1 MGKANL
7 IERVDSICRLCLE
20 EDGIVPIFDHENID
34 IPSVVKFVTQLEISN
49 YDAFTKV
56 VCVSCCKFLES
67 VVEFKER
74 CIQSYQTLL
83 ELQQESA
90 HVDSKEFA
98 TLHSNQDFPLEFI
111 ECVPPQTKTIHETAE
126 DADDGEQLDTRS
138 YSETDT
144 YASKDRL
151 ETEDD
156 EKSKISKR
164 GSLRKRSI
172 EPEPGQES
180 STSTNPCP
188 LCGEHIAGGKI
199 MVKHH
204 IKSDHGDDGTL
215 PKIRQCFFCPKAYSS
230 FQLLKF
236 HLNFHPQK
244 VWQCPQCDKCFR
256 NKGIFIDHLR
266 RHANERHFECKI
278 CGKRF
283 TTNNYLSTHRQ
294 LHKMQDVRNSKVNR
308 STYSGRKQG
317 RKEAVHDDQT
327 FLCSICPDRFNLQ
340 MQLNM
345 HLQCD
350 HVPQDNSEHRYYKCT
365 VCSKPYVNMQL
376 LNIHRQLHEL
386 DESCTK
392 TESNEKN
399 TQDVSAVFLCVYCG
413 REFLAERYFKRHLQS
428 HTSDKPQQKPEIY
441 ECEICGQQMKTK
453 SNYTNHRKSHRDIS
467 ATHTKNQQPGETSSD
482 DVEHKKM
489 FLCNICGHNCGSSSN
504 LTVHLRRHNG
514 QTICECL
521 LCGKGYPRRSD
532 LIMHMRTHTGE
543 KPFVCTSCGKG
554 FSRRDKLRIHIRTHT
569 GEKPYGCP
577 CGRAYAQKNDLKT
590 HQKRNNCGQN
600 FDMSKLLAPYPSSIC
615 IKSPARSKSVSPSN
629 LLPNVQDSLPEN
641 VKDEAELLVSGG
653 AGVDL
658 IDTPNWDQYMSG
670 TFCKQENVTDI
681 SFSSQPKLYS

>member
-1 MGKANL
+1 MGKVNL
-7 IERVDSICRLCLE
+7 IERADSICRLCVE
-20 EDGIVPIFDHENID
+20 EDGIVSIFDHENID
-34 IPSVVKFVTQLEISN
+34 VPSVVKFITQLEISN
-49 YDAFTKV
+49 NDDLTKLI
-56 VCVSCCKFLES
+56 CVSCCKFLES
-67 VVEFKER
+67 VVEFRER
-74 CIQSYQTLL
+74 CNQSYQTLL
-83 ELQQESA
+83 KLQQERA
-90 HVDSKEFA
+90 DADSKEFA
-98 TLHSNQDFPLEFI
+98 ALHSNQDFPLEFI
-111 ECVPPQTKTIHETAE
+111 ECVPPQTNAIPETAE
-126 DADDGEQLDTRS
+126 DANDDEQLDTRGH
-138 YSETDT
+138 SETDT
-144 YASKDRL
+144 HASKDHL

-156 EKSKISKR
+156 EKSKTSKR
-164 GSLRKRSI
+164 ASLRKRSK
-172 EPEPGQES
+172 EPDPEQES
-180 STSTNPCP
+180 STGTNVCP

-204 IKSDHGDDGTL
+204 MKSDHGDDGTL

-244 VWQCPQCDKCFR
+244 VWKCPQCDKGFR

-266 RHANERHFECKI
+266 RHANERHFECEV
-278 CGKRF
+278 CGKSF

-294 LHKMQDVRNSKVNR
+294 MHKMQDV
-308 STYSGRKQG
+308 
-317 RKEAVHDDQT
+317 HQT
-327 FLCSICPDRFNLQ
+327 FLCSICPESFNLQ
-340 MQLNM
+340 TQLNL

-350 HVPQDNSEHRYYKCT
+350 HVPQDSSEHRYYKCT

-376 LNIHRQLHEL
+376 LNIHRQIHEL
-386 DESCTK
+386 DEGYTK
-392 TESNEKN
+392 TESIEN
-399 TQDVSAVFLCVYCG
+399 TQDVGAVFLCVYCG

-428 HTSDKPQQKPEIY
+428 HKTENPKQKPE
-441 ECEICGQQMKTK
+441 
-453 SNYTNHRKSHRDIS
+453 
-467 ATHTKNQQPGETSSD
+467 
-482 DVEHKKM
+482 KM

-532 LIMHMRTHTGE
+532 LVMHMRTHTGE
-543 KPFVCTSCGKG
+543 KPFVCTSCGKA
-554 FSRRDKLRIHIRTHT
+554 FSRRDKLRIHIRIHT

-590 HQKRNNCGQN
+590 HQRRNNCGQN
-600 FDMSKLLAPYPSSIC
+600 FDMSKLLAPYSSSIC
-615 IKSPARSKSVSPSN
+615 IKSPARSKSASPLN
-629 LLPNVQDSLPEN
+629 LLPTVQDSLPES

-681 SFSSQPKLYS
+681 SFSTQPKLYS